1 MICNSFS
8 RAKPGRWESKGL
20 MEKKRLDVFKK
31 QLEERQKELRHLV
44 SRTEEDGRSTDGNDV
59 AQDIVDRASSSY
71 QKEFLFHHSNSVRGM
86 LQNVE
91 NALSRINEGSYGEC
105 ANCGNEIEPK
115 RLEAV
120 PWARHC
126 LKCQEL
132 MEQGQLQ

>member
-1 MICNSFS
+1 
-8 RAKPGRWESKGL
+8 
-20 MEKKRLDVFKK
+20 MEQKRLETFRK

-44 SRTEEDGRSTDGNDV
+44 NRTEEDGRAADSADI
-59 AQDIVDRASSSY
+59 AQDIADRASSSY

-91 NALSRINEGSYGEC
+91 NALSRIREGSYGEC
-105 ANCGNEIEPK
+105 VNCGNEIEPK

-132 MEQGQLQ
+132 IERGQLQ

>member
-1 MICNSFS
+1 
-8 RAKPGRWESKGL
+8 
-20 MEKKRLDVFKK
+20 MEKKRLEDFKK
-31 QLEERQKELRHLV
+31 QLEERQKELSHLV
-44 SRTEEDGRSTDGNDV
+44 ARTEEDGRAADSNDI

-71 QKEFLFHHSNSVRGM
+71 QKEFLFHHSASVRGM

-91 NALSRINEGSYGEC
+91 NALSRITDGSYGEC

-132 MEQGQLQ
+132 LEQGQLQ